1 MKVRPA
7 HYALRMD
14 NMKSKSFSEGTWMLV
29 NTKAKWSSFNVILV
43 IVAGTIAVANV
54 FGQMRTFELDDPPL
68 QIEQCYGSGMA
79 LVALRPYI
87 KMYLPDCFT
96 FLLIIVTCFVIVLF
110 NKDLKEYICSYTIFS
125 DSNANHFEITHSNQE
140 GSVHSNDQVIDQL
153 NSTNQVYSIS
163 QANPVI

>member
-54 FGQMRTFELDDPPL
+54 FGQMRTFELDVPPL

-79 LVALRPYI
+79 LVVLRPFMKI
-87 KMYLPDCFT
+87 YLPDCFI

-110 NKDLKEYICSYTIFS
+110 NKDLKEYICSYTIFA
-125 DSNANHFEITHSNQE
+125 DSTVNNQISPSNQE
-140 GSVHSNDQVIDQL
+140 SPVNSNDQMNSHGQL
-153 NSTNQVYSIS
+153 NSNDQVYSIS
-163 QANPVI
+163 QVI